1 MNKLNLDG
9 SVPKKPGPKPRQTSQ
24 LGAAEAH
31 AVNSHRTD
39 DHSDHG
45 RLVPMRGEERI
56 PIGQQRIL
64 DGLEKHVKPGF
75 KGHCFLEKNVEGAF
89 QGGYELVR
97 KNDGA
102 EVCVVKGHEK
112 LFLMQIP
119 QDLWDQDQ
127 RAKADAAIDMM
138 RQNASIKA
146 SNREYDPHNLQ
157 NKGDAFSVKNEGKG
171 NIDPLDL

>member
-1 MNKLNLDG
+1 MSTQNQDG
-9 SVPKKPGPKPRQTSQ
+9 TVRKKPGPKPRQTSQ

-31 AVNSHRTD
+31 AINAHRSD

-45 RLVPMRGEERI
+45 RLIPIRGEDRI

-64 DGLEKHVKPGF
+64 LGLIKYIKPGYN
-75 KGHCFLEKNVEGAF
+75 GHCFLEKNVEGAF
-89 QGGYELVR
+89 GGGYELVR
-97 KNDGA
+97 KNDGN
-102 EVCVVKGHEK
+102 EVCIVRGSEK

-119 QDLWDQDQ
+119 EDLWNKDQQ
-127 RAKADAAIDMM
+127 AKVDSAIDMM

-157 NKGDAFSVKNEGKG
+157 NSGDAFSVKNEGRG